1 MKKIYYTIIGGIK
14 GLFRFLWKLLRR
26 HLRAEL
32 ECFLFWL
39 GGIITIAWIRLM
51 LLDACGKID
60 PSRQFTWEVTLF
72 YVVSLAFLLGIKGVR
87 RRLNG
92 YMNGNGNGVKNSIL
106 AQPVSD
112 QSGQAQIAPPQPP
125 IIPYPGDQYFG
136 EIWPFILVVTTSLII
151 NDYFVPMGNV
161 RILEFFGL
169 NIVKIPSQLI
179 ESVLGS
185 IGLFSMTKVY
195 DFSGITQFLVN
206 KAFPQFPVFPPSS
219 VLPQPPIPSIK
230 Q

>member
-1 MKKIYYTIIGGIK
+1 MKKIYNIIIGGIK

-92 YMNGNGNGVKNSIL
+92 FMNGNGNGVKNGVL
-106 AQPVSD
+106 AQPNSD
-112 QSGQAQIAPPQPP
+112 QGQIIPPQSST
-125 IIPYPGDQYFG
+125 IPYPGDQYFG
-136 EIWPFILVVTTSLII
+136 EIWPFILVAITSLII
-151 NDYFVPMGNV
+151 NDYFVPMGDV

-169 NIVKIPSQLI
+169 NIVKMPSQLI
-179 ESVLGS
+179 PSVLGS

-206 KAFPQFPVFPPSS
+206 KAFPQFPILPPSS
-219 VLPQPPIPSIK
+219 ILPQPPVPPTVK
-230 Q
+230 